1 MENRNNRNEIK
12 QHPDYQ
18 QELISI
24 IRSNLPPKALKE
36 KLLDYHE
43 NDIAAVLELLSKDE
57 RMKIYNI
64 LDPETISDILEY
76 ADDYGVYFRFL
87 YKGIIINHNKNRANL
102 H

>member
-1 MENRNNRNEIK
+1 MENRKERIK

-18 QELISI
+18 QELIGI

-64 LDPETISDILEY
+64 LDPAALSDIL
-76 ADDYGVYFRFL
+76 
-87 YKGIIINHNKNRANL
+87 
-102 H
+102 

>member
-1 MENRNNRNEIK
+1 MENRKERIK

-18 QELISI
+18 QELIGI

-64 LDPETISDILEY
+64 LDPAALSDI
-76 ADDYGVYFRFL
+76 
-87 YKGIIINHNKNRANL
+87 
-102 H
+102 

>member
-1 MENRNNRNEIK
+1 MENRKERIK

-18 QELISI
+18 QELIGI

-64 LDPETISDILEY
+64 LDPAALSDILEY
-76 ADDYGVYFRFL
+76 AEDSEPIL
-87 YKGIIINHNKNRANL
+87 KN
-102 H
+102 